1 LRRRESR
8 GCTTIDLMITQ
19 YAAVR
24 ATAAGV

>member
-1 LRRRESR
+1 LRRRES
-8 GCTTIDLMITQ
+8 TTIDLMITQ